1 MNNRNFII
9 VVVIFVMVAVIGLL
23 SYLPTRFDKAAK
35 VLMSNFPMTVGEWQ
49 ATDIPL
55 ADRDYEILETKNLIM
70 RDYKN
75 TKGDSVYLY
84 IVYSENNR
92 KVTHPPELCL
102 TGGGL
107 TIVDKSSVQLTNNIR
122 GVKLLMEKGD
132 ARELVVYWFRAGSLN
147 TDSYVKQQ
155 LKVVFDLLRGKRTS
169 CALIRLTTQIKDN
182 NQEAAPELIKSF
194 SAQIEPLLAKYVP

>member
-1 MNNRNFII
+1 MSNKNFI
-9 VVVIFVMVAVIGLL
+9 VVVSILIIVSVVGFIN
-23 SYLPTRFDKAAK
+23 YLPTRFDKATK
-35 VLMSNFPMTVGEWQ
+35 VLMADFPKTIGEWQ

-55 ADRDYEILETKNLIM
+55 TERDYEILETKNLIM

-92 KVTHPPELCL
+92 KVTHPPELCF
-102 TGGGL
+102 TGSGL
-107 TIVDKSSVQLTNNIR
+107 TIVDKSSIQLTNNIR

-132 ARELVVYWFRAGSLN
+132 ARELVVYWFRAGSFN

-169 CALIRLTTQIKDN
+169 CALLRLSTDIKEN
-182 NQEAAPELIKSF
+182 GEEALGLIKEFCS
-194 SAQIEPLLAKYVP
+194 QIEPLLAKYIP

>member
-1 MNNRNFII
+1 MNNKNFII

-23 SYLPTRFDKAAK
+23 SYLPTRFDKSAK

-55 ADRDYEILETKNLIM
+55 SERDYEILETKNLIM

-75 TKGDSVYLY
+75 TKGNSVYLY

-132 ARELVVYWFRAGSLN
+132 SRELVVYWFRAGSLN

-155 LKVVFDLLRGKRTS
+155 LKVVFDLLRGRRTS
-169 CALIRLTTQIKDN
+169 CALIRLSTAIKEN
-182 NQEAAPELIKSF
+182 GEEALGLIKEF
-194 SAQIEPLLAKYVP
+194 CRPIEPLLAKYVP

>member
-1 MNNRNFII
+1 MNNKTFFIVI
-9 VVVIFVMVAVIGLL
+9 VILVAVSVIGMI
-23 SYLPTRFDKAAK
+23 SYLSTRFDITSKIK
-35 VLMSNFPMTVGEWQ
+35 VADFPMTIGEWQ

-102 TGGGL
+102 SGGGL
-107 TIVDKSSVQLTNNIR
+107 TIVDKSSIQLTNNIR

-169 CALIRLTTQIKDN
+169 CALIRLSTDIKEN
-182 NQEAAPELIKSF
+182 GEEALGLIKEF
-194 SAQIEPLLAKYVP
+194 CAQIEPLLAHYVP

>member
-1 MNNRNFII
+1 MSNKNFI
-9 VVVIFVMVAVIGLL
+9 VAVSILIIVSVVGFI
-23 SYLPTRFDKAAK
+23 SYLPTRFDKATK
-35 VLMSNFPMTVGEWQ
+35 VLMADFPMKIGEWQ

-55 ADRDYEILETKNLIM
+55 TDRDYEILETKNLIM

-102 TGGGL
+102 TGGGF
-107 TIVDKSSVQLTNNIR
+107 TIVDKSSIQLTNNIR

-169 CALIRLTTQIKDN
+169 CALIRLSTAIKEN
-182 NQEAAPELIKSF
+182 GEEALGLIKEF
-194 SAQIEPLLAKYVP
+194 CAQIEPLLARYVP